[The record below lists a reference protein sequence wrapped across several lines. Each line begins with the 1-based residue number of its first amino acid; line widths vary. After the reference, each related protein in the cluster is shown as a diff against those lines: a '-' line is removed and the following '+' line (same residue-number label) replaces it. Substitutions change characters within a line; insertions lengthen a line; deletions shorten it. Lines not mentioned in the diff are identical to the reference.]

1 MASDIAAS
9 QRRHNPVDSICRK
22 IQTIQRRDQE
32 TNSTFQIP
40 KFQSRNYD
48 SPHASLKKNMEA
60 ILKNRTVK
68 SDGDSV
74 FFASPGRPGM
84 LTPKDSPGSR
94 CPPNGRSPA
103 NTTYTTS
110 GLTGKPRQARP
121 WSQSCSTPTNQM
133 GENYFSLSCLSNL
146 SQTEG
151 RGGYSFH
158 KSESSV
164 PSLGPYSLHLCHP
177 SENLQCDLTYQA
189 LVVKRLSMGD
199 GPGNLY
205 SSESRKDTSEISLI
219 CEEDLLDTIFHA
231 CDTQRRGKV
240 YVSRIVDYL
249 RHTTSRGSEDSGL
262 EELCNMLDPEH
273 RDISI
278 DLDTYHAI
286 MKEWID
292 DCRNHGD
299 ETTAEDLMEDSQK
312 LRDSLSARKPAL
324 MNMTAGSLEAFGGE
338 VSRGDLETSD
348 LVYCVAD
355 LQFNNQK
362 LQDEVRKVKLAVE
375 TMEETNNKLMEENED
390 LRAQAKSGQQSAM
403 KEKLLKEELE
413 EMKANLSNV
422 EESRARSVAQN
433 KQMERENQSLVSKIT
448 SLQEEN
454 IKNTVDID
462 DLQKKIAELCKVNA
476 DLQIQMHSFDA
487 IISAKEVLLCEKN
500 AQIQELKTT
509 IVEYSSVTELLR
521 AEKSKLENHMEMLQP
536 DLASGG
542 MSLSVAYRLNQSI
555 SGSLQTELALAQQ
568 APEVHGAERVSASPC
583 HTPSLDETLDREV
596 LLLLQG
602 PAPEQMSA
610 EFKTIIQKLHQDFRE
625 DIYTIMCIL
634 KGFIEANIGNET
646 PSEKSFEKVQS
657 ELEEKR
663 NMWIHSI
670 ELLDQYKCSM
680 EKELIKMASNIR
692 RSRTDMLHLKKE
704 LSVRLQE
711 LEGQKQLQ
719 QEADKLQERL
729 QHKFREVAS
738 QTESQLPQIAESTAL
753 PWTEESSRRYK
764 LGKAGTVSG
773 SCGELCRVEA
783 HQGTENTLT
792 QKHKRQHPGLIDE
805 EHIWWRFSR
814 AGESDHNAV
823 QGPHCMSVV
832 HSCSYTQLFDALTL
846 DLLHICPRLETQ
858 SSKRLGSVF
867 RSIKQLFEPH
877 PTVEKTLSKISSCE
891 TLSVGVQVE
900 DVSTLFS
907 MSDMKELPTLP
918 VSSVTSDSDNQ
929 ESVSVQEPDQVSP
942 VLSDMSDG
950 ASQGENVKRSGG
962 SALQIPA
969 GEKSCTT
976 ENESVQD
983 VNKTASL
990 STSFSDGILSPVTGN
1005 QGPCGVVPKKDTLT
1019 PRSKFKKHLEL
1030 SRNMEAIKEHNAQE
1044 EQSES
1049 TDSSKKEAGTPTK
1062 NTEEQND
1069 ESVAVEKN
1077 IFSADEK
1084 AIESEFDRLSLGF
1097 KCDMFTLEKRL
1108 RLEQRSRDLA
1118 EENLK
1123 KEIDNC
1129 KALLENLVPLCE
1141 EDNQSMEI
1149 IQRLRDNLEVLV
1161 QSMTRVSSRSEML
1174 GAIHQENRVGKAIE
1188 IMIQHVDNLKRMYR
1202 KEHDE
1207 LLELKGTIVQNERS
1221 FGSYTDRDD
1230 LRSKKNSGSQYY
1242 KSARRVSIAAIPRN
1256 VGAAAHFEMPKL
1268 HEAAET
1274 EADKLTRRN
1283 SNWRLIGAKQN
1294 VARPTL
1300 QRFISSCAWAESD
1313 EPSLMKGYEQEME
1326 STPPEEKKEEI
1337 VERRSSLTEM
1347 GNKISSVLTSTTCD
1361 QISSRLSDI
1370 RHLVSK
1376 SNKGLWISIVFT
1388 ILFAALIGLIASF
1401 AFQPSVDAAP
1411 VGTGDSWMA
1420 IQQLLWP
1427 YTGLRHNGQPPV

>member
-1 MASDIAAS
+1 
-9 QRRHNPVDSICRK
+9 
-22 IQTIQRRDQE
+22 
-32 TNSTFQIP
+32 
-40 KFQSRNYD
+40 
-48 SPHASLKKNMEA
+48 MEA

-783 HQGTENTLT
+783 HQ
-792 QKHKRQHPGLIDE
+792 
-805 EHIWWRFSR
+805 
-814 AGESDHNAV
+814 
-823 QGPHCMSVV
+823 
-832 HSCSYTQLFDALTL
+832 DALTL

-877 PTVEKTLSKISSCE
+877 PTVEKTLSKISRTVVLTASLNFTDPFKAFCRRLMPDCTIE
-891 TLSVGVQVE
+891 LENTFSGSLVNFKEEIPPPHTHTHKFILISQFCAFSLQLRDTVSWCLQCCLICQVRGSGVQVQ
-900 DVSTLFS
+900 
-907 MSDMKELPTLP
+907 PT
-918 VSSVTSDSDNQ
+918 
-929 ESVSVQEPDQVSP
+929 
-942 VLSDMSDG
+942 
-950 ASQGENVKRSGG
+950 
-962 SALQIPA
+962 
-969 GEKSCTT
+969 
-976 ENESVQD
+976 
-983 VNKTASL
+983 
-990 STSFSDGILSPVTGN
+990 
-1005 QGPCGVVPKKDTLT
+1005 
-1019 PRSKFKKHLEL
+1019 EL

-1049 TDSSKKEAGTPTK
+1049 TDSSKKEVSCCHCHTATILSNLWIPTAWLLSS
-1062 NTEEQND
+1062 Q
-1069 ESVAVEKN
+1069 
-1077 IFSADEK
+1077 
-1084 AIESEFDRLSLGF
+1084 SEFDRLSLGF

-1221 FGSYTDRDD
+1221 FGSYTDRASHSSLNNQYYSKSSPDD

-1242 KSARRVSIAAIPRN
+1242 KQSARRVSIAAIPRN

-1370 RHLVSK
+1370 RHSVSK